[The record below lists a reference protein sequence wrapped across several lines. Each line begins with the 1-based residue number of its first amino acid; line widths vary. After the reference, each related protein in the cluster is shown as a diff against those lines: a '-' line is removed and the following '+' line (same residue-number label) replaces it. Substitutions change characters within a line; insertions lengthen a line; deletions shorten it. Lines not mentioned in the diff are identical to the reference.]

1 MKINEAIKRI
11 YDTDFKKSVVCVL
24 LILITC
30 FATLIPTLHIL
41 ERDIAVP
48 YCFNG
53 GDVLSEIANFA
64 FADETGTWT
73 RSDRTGA
80 PFGMYSNTQNTY
92 TDNIGNIT
100 KVVLVKLL
108 GDKFV
113 AFNVYYLLLFPEIA
127 IIAFLVMRSL
137 KISHIMSYLGS
148 ITYAFLPAIFLRGQ
162 GHLVV
167 SCYQFVPLGIL
178 LCYWV
183 FSDDKFMNWGKGF
196 WKYRRNIMALVMILL
211 IGSNGMGYYPIFS
224 CFLIVVTGVSC
235 LVKNKRFSEFIK
247 SIKLCAGI
255 TAVFFLNCMPYI
267 LSRFSNMYADSFS
280 RNPEGAEIYGLKI
293 IQLLLPISGHGIEP
307 LQNIINRYNSYAP
320 LVNENH
326 NAYLGLIGVFG
337 LLVLLVVL
345 FTKEHDKRLVLF
357 SELNIFAILLG
368 TIGGFGSVI
377 SYTFFN
383 MIRSYNRISVFI
395 AFLAIA
401 STCILCDKIL
411 YHKAVKESQI
421 KKIACTICAVCIFA
435 GALWEQCDGVG
446 GQARSIESIRNTEQ
460 VVKELESYF
469 GEVENKMGDGAMI
482 YCLPYHHFP
491 EGGSDHNM
499 GNSELYVPYLFTDT
513 MKWSFGSLYGT
524 IGDRWDYR
532 ISQLSTEYMLEQL
545 SICGFDGVYVNGNAY
560 DTEKLNLLLVELR
573 ENLDV
578 EPIWDNGVNYVF
590 SMNKYNEFI
599 AENFTDDEILKFKN
613 GSLGISYKMGTGFSD
628 AESNSTGLRWNWCDK
643 SGEVELYNST
653 DDTIDLDLV
662 FTPSIGYSEQH
673 NLYIEYNG
681 GSYTYPISNVAQKV
695 SVPIE
700 AISGKSV
707 VKFSTDA
714 PQTPAPSD
722 PRSLYFRLFD
732 FNITLRDF
740 VSVYDRQIN
749 FSYSYADGFY
759 SPESLNEDSWL
770 WCESNGVIKI
780 DSNRDCNVVFNFTP
794 LTNLE
799 KEYALYIKYLNNV
812 YEYPVSKFSE
822 PVDLTLSIP
831 EGNSE
836 LVFSTDAPQVDAP
849 QDTRTM
855 YFRLNNPSFEV
866 AEAEEKEV
874 TYIAA

>member
-1 MKINEAIKRI
+1 MKVREAIKKI
-11 YDTDFKKSVVCVL
+11 YDTDFKKSVICIL
-24 LILITC
+24 LILVTC
-30 FATLIPTLHIL
+30 FGIMIPTLHIFD
-41 ERDIAVP
+41 RDIAVP
-48 YCFNG
+48 YWFNG

-73 RSDRTGA
+73 KSDRTGA
-80 PFGMYSNTQNTY
+80 PFGVYSNTQNTY
-92 TDNIGNIT
+92 TDNFGNIT
-100 KVVLVKLL
+100 KIVLVKLL
-108 GDKFV
+108 GNKFV

-137 KISHIMSYLGS
+137 KISHIMSFLGS

-178 LCYWV
+178 LCYWI
-183 FSDDKFMNWGKGF
+183 FTDDKFLNWSKGF
-196 WKYRRNIMALVMILL
+196 WKYRKNIMAFIMVLL

-235 LVKNKRFSEFIK
+235 LVKNKRFSELIK
-247 SIKLCAGI
+247 SIKLCLGI
-255 TAVFFLNCMPYI
+255 AAVFFLNCAPY
-267 LSRFSNMYADSFS
+267 LFSRFSDTYADSFS

-307 LQNIINRYNSYAP
+307 LQNIIDRYNSYAP

-326 NAYLGLIGVFG
+326 HAYLGLIGVFG
-337 LLVLLVVL
+337 LLMLLVVL
-345 FTKEHDKRLVLF
+345 FTKTYDKRLVLF

-395 AFLAIA
+395 AFLTIA

-411 YHKAVKESQI
+411 CHKVVKESRV
-421 KKIACTICAVCIFA
+421 KKIAAAICAVCVFS

-446 GQARSIESIRNTEQ
+446 GQSRSIESISNTEQ
-460 VVKELESYF
+460 VVREIDSYF
-469 GEVENKMGDGAMI
+469 DKVESEMGNGTMI

-499 GNSELYVPYLFTDT
+499 GNSELYIPYFFTDT
-513 MKWSFGSLYGT
+513 MRWSFGSLYGT
-524 IGDRWDYR
+524 FGDRWDYG
-532 ISQLSTEYMLEQL
+532 ISQLPTEYMLEQL

-560 DTEKLNLLLVELR
+560 DAEELDLLLDELR

-578 EPIWDNGVNYVF
+578 EPLWDNGANYVF
-590 SMNKYNEFI
+590 SMKKYNEFI
-599 AENFTDDEILKFKN
+599 KENFTNDEILNFRN
-613 GSLGISYKMGTGFSD
+613 TSLGISYKMGMGFSNT
-628 AESNSTGLRWNWCDK
+628 ESNSDGVNWNWCDK
-643 SGEVELYNST
+643 SGEIELFNST
-653 DDTIDLDLV
+653 DDVISINLS
-662 FTPSIGYSEQH
+662 FTPATNYAETY

-681 GSYTYPISNVAQKV
+681 SSYTYPISNESPEISIPV
-695 SVPIE
+695 E
-700 AISGKSV
+700 AVSGKSV

-714 PQTPAPSD
+714 PQVIATSD

-732 FNITLRDF
+732 FDITPQNF
-740 VSVYDRQIN
+740 VSVNDREVH
-749 FSYSYADGFY
+749 FSCSYADGFY
-759 SPESLNEDSWL
+759 NPETLNDDKWL
-770 WCESNGVIKI
+770 WCDSVGVIKME
-780 DSNRDCNVVFNFTP
+780 SNNDCNVVFNFTP
-794 LTNLE
+794 LINLE
-799 KEYALYIKYLNNV
+799 EEYMLYIKYLDNV

-822 PVDLTLSIP
+822 PVDLILNVPT
-831 EGNSE
+831 GNSE

-849 QDTRTM
+849 QDMRTM
-855 YFRLNNPSFEV
+855 YFRLKNPNFEV
-866 AEAEEKEV
+866 LEAEDVE
-874 TYIAA
+874 YIAA